1 MATPLVSLADSDV
14 ETAPCI
20 VTDTLGDIDHETIGS
35 SSEPTVAD
43 IIASASLSV
52 SEQKEYQLWYTEKA
66 STTVEIRFLN
76 GHTAAGDVFGYY
88 KKGDPDSFIPLFK
101 NGQGANALYDAVV
114 VNASPGQTYTVV
126 LPQGDYGFAMHEE
139 FDAIANLRTSEN
151 SLNEDSGDYVLVYD
165 VLNAES
171 SYILAFEDLSLS
183 VADKDYN
190 DIVVEISVKSCE
202 NPAPNYPPVITL
214 IGANPATTTVGSVY
228 VDPGATALDQEDG
241 DLTEDIVVT
250 GSVDTSTT
258 STSTLI
264 YSVIDSDGLS
274 ALTTRMVTILATST
288 ATTTPPSDPP
298 SSPPPTPPSGGGG
311 GGGGSSR
318 PPSGS
323 GGVVLSASATSECFY
338 LRDYMRRDFNNDP
351 VEVLKLQAF
360 LINFEGHSNLSL
372 TGVFDQTTFDAVSA
386 FQTKYFKDILEP
398 WGHTGPTGYVYI
410 LTLKKINEIYCQK
423 IFPLNQAQINEI
435 AAFKA
440 SLTQP
445 IVEQVGGISTSTVP
459 IELVP
464 DWSAYKGQNINYLAS
479 VLSSESGR
487 LSDTVKYLIGLIL
500 VLIVLYIIGMIFNTK
515 YNSMRASVKSWYLV
529 ITARVKSA
537 MKEPKNTSPIHKD
550 PLPTIILPPR
560 APMPTV
566 PKWPLTNTSTEPK
579 IHIISSKKPAKDSQT
594 PPTEPLV

>member
-1 MATPLVSLADSDV
+1 MRNIVYFLFVAIFMATPLVSLADSDV

-171 SYILAFEDLSLS
+171 FYILAFEDLSLS

-311 GGGGSSR
+311 GGGGGSSR

-360 LINFEGHSNLSL
+360 LINFEGHS
-372 TGVFDQTTFDAVSA
+372 
-386 FQTKYFKDILEP
+386 
-398 WGHTGPTGYVYI
+398 
-410 LTLKKINEIYCQK
+410 
-423 IFPLNQAQINEI
+423 
-435 AAFKA
+435 
-440 SLTQP
+440 
-445 IVEQVGGISTSTVP
+445 
-459 IELVP
+459 
-464 DWSAYKGQNINYLAS
+464 
-479 VLSSESGR
+479 
-487 LSDTVKYLIGLIL
+487 
-500 VLIVLYIIGMIFNTK
+500 
-515 YNSMRASVKSWYLV
+515 
-529 ITARVKSA
+529 
-537 MKEPKNTSPIHKD
+537 
-550 PLPTIILPPR
+550 
-560 APMPTV
+560 
-566 PKWPLTNTSTEPK
+566 
-579 IHIISSKKPAKDSQT
+579 
-594 PPTEPLV
+594 

>member
-1 MATPLVSLADSDV
+1 MRNIVYFLFVAIFMATPLVSLADSDV

-139 FDAIANLRTSEN
+139 FDAIANL
-151 SLNEDSGDYVLVYD
+151 
-165 VLNAES
+165 
-171 SYILAFEDLSLS
+171 SLS

-250 GSVDTSTT
+250 
-258 STSTLI
+258 
-264 YSVIDSDGLS
+264 
-274 ALTTRMVTILATST
+274 
-288 ATTTPPSDPP
+288 
-298 SSPPPTPPSGGGG
+298 
-311 GGGGSSR
+311 
-318 PPSGS
+318 
-323 GGVVLSASATSECFY
+323 
-338 LRDYMRRDFNNDP
+338 
-351 VEVLKLQAF
+351 
-360 LINFEGHSNLSL
+360 
-372 TGVFDQTTFDAVSA
+372 
-386 FQTKYFKDILEP
+386 
-398 WGHTGPTGYVYI
+398 
-410 LTLKKINEIYCQK
+410 
-423 IFPLNQAQINEI
+423 
-435 AAFKA
+435 
-440 SLTQP
+440 
-445 IVEQVGGISTSTVP
+445 
-459 IELVP
+459 
-464 DWSAYKGQNINYLAS
+464 
-479 VLSSESGR
+479 
-487 LSDTVKYLIGLIL
+487 
-500 VLIVLYIIGMIFNTK
+500 
-515 YNSMRASVKSWYLV
+515 
-529 ITARVKSA
+529 
-537 MKEPKNTSPIHKD
+537 
-550 PLPTIILPPR
+550 
-560 APMPTV
+560 
-566 PKWPLTNTSTEPK
+566 
-579 IHIISSKKPAKDSQT
+579 
-594 PPTEPLV
+594 